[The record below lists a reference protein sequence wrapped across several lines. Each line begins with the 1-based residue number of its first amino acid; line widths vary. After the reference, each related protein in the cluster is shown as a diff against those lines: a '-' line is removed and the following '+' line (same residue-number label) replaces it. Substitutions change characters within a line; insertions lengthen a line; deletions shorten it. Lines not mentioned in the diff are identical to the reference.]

1 MLNGDTIFDINL
13 NNIIKVKL
21 EKHSMFL
28 ALTNS
33 KKKKYGKLHNLNLN
47 GKLVIFDQKFKYKNA
62 GVYLLQKS
70 ILKNLS
76 SNTFCSLEDIVEKKI
91 KMKKVIGKYY
101 NSYFID
107 IGTPKDLKMS
117 EKHFQRYFK
126 NYTIFFVI
134 YHFIKLPF

>member
-1 MLNGDTIFDINL
+1 
-13 NNIIKVKL
+13 
-21 EKHSMFL
+21 MFL

-117 EKHFQRYFK
+117 RKTFSK
-126 NYTIFFVI
+126 IF
-134 YHFIKLPF
+134 